1 MRKFLLLLVVLLWP
15 ALALGEMALVYP
27 EETVISAVPLTK
39 AQSALVRYLYGP
51 ILAGET
57 RIALPEGTRY
67 DDVAPAMKALMMDY
81 PELFHLDRSYTV
93 TYYQNAPEVAIA
105 LVPEYRLDRET
116 ADMTRQAMVAFALE
130 MIHADPTAEGL
141 HDALLARVK
150 YGGSTEMR
158 HTAAAAILAG
168 EATCEGYAQAL
179 SLMYRMAGYPCGMV
193 TGSGM
198 NSTTGQQEQHAWSI
212 AWLDGYT
219 LIDATWNDQDGAG
232 FNTHWYFGL
241 STEQMAADHTPD
253 AALFVPACGEQ
264 ANWHRQRG
272 SMASDVETAYQAV
285 QRLVTQGEAVNLRIT
300 DAALYA
306 RIAGDIG
313 AFLDEYNATCPEE
326 CRFYGTYTYLTCD
339 VQRCLIMSRE

>member
-15 ALALGEMALVYP
+15 VLALGEMALVYP

-39 AQSALVRYLYGP
+39 AQSALVRYLYEP

-67 DDVAPAMKALMMDY
+67 DDVAPAVKALMMDY

-116 ADMTRQAMVAFALE
+116 ADMTRQAMVASALE
-130 MIHADPTAEGL
+130 MIHADPTPEGL
-141 HDALLARVK
+141 HDVLLTRVK

-179 SLMYRMAGYPCGMV
+179 SLLYRLAGYPCGMV
-193 TGSGM
+193 TGTAM
-198 NSTTGQQEQHAWSI
+198 NSATGRMEPHAWNI
-212 AWLDGYT
+212 AWLNGFT

-241 STEQMAADHTPD
+241 STEQMATDHTPD

-264 ANWHRQRG
+264 ANWHGRRG
-272 SMASDVETAYQAV
+272 SLAGDVETAYQAV
-285 QRLVTQGEAVNLRIT
+285 QRLVTQGETLNLRIT

-326 CRFYGTYTYLTCD
+326 YRFYGTYTYLTCD